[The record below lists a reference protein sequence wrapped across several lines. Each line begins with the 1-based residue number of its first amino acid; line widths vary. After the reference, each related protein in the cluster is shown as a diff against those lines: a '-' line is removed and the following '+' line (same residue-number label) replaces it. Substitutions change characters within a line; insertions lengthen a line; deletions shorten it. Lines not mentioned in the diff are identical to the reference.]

1 MPFPRILFAVCA
13 ILSLC
18 VSDAEVTEPSNCSPA
33 RNRIHSSPF
42 SSVGKS
48 PSSGRQPQAA
58 HTHNVDSVRVVLLYN
73 GAETELPVQLDDYD
87 VALPEALG
95 INVATVH
102 LELRDKKNATHVL
115 ERTQSVAFWLL
126 PQEFNAA
133 TWRPTSDDLDLMVK
147 LSQHLKGQGQLHD
160 AMQASRCAFEK
171 AQTRTFQNVM
181 ARIEFICALAAL
193 SPAQQ
198 PHIKEAL
205 DLATQLQVQRA
216 RHYSRFRFIT

>member
-1 MPFPRILFAVCA
+1 MPFPRVLFAACA

-18 VSDAEVTEPSNCSPA
+18 VSDAELLEPSNCSPA
-33 RNRIHSSPF
+33 RTRIRASAF
-42 SSVGKS
+42 SSVGKV
-48 PSSGRQPQAA
+48 PSSGRQPAAA
-58 HTHNVDSVRVVLLYN
+58 HMHNADSVRVVLLYN

-87 VALPEALG
+87 VALPEGLG
-95 INVATVH
+95 INVAAAH

-133 TWRPTSDDLDLMVK
+133 NWRPTSDDIELMVK
-147 LSQHLKGQGQLHD
+147 FSQHLKGQGQLYD

-181 ARIEFICALAAL
+181 ARIDFICALAAL
-193 SPAQQ
+193 SPTQQ

-216 RHYSRFRFIT
+216 RHCSRFCFIT